1 MSFPSVAFQCWPLSI
16 LCISAPRRASA
27 CPSPRICRVL
37 FLPCCLSLV
46 TSCCH
51 SLSRSRSEALRPHGV
66 LTVKK
71 KLLGQRKLLTAE
83 KEPAGQKATYEYK
96 QCRNGLRKIRF
107 ANRTT
112 LPLELYSGRN
122 KCSTVGAHI
131 SDLKP
136 LRVPSS
142 PLRPRR
148 PVHQSPEVSKP
159 DAGIKT
165 SRHHVATGPTLCLV
179 WSLRCG
185 CCFGMGIQ

>member
-1 MSFPSVAFQCWPLSI
+1 MMPADRLIFQSCISPTIPIKDRTFSKSARWFSRIFVFCPSPIRLSAVCPSLSFPSIAFQCWPLSI

-51 SLSRSRSEALRPHGV
+51 SLSRSRSEALRPEGF

-83 KEPAGQKATYEYK
+83 KEPAGQKATYECK

-112 LPLELYSGRN
+112 LPLELY
-122 KCSTVGAHI
+122 V
-131 SDLKP
+131 
-136 LRVPSS
+136 
-142 PLRPRR
+142 
-148 PVHQSPEVSKP
+148 
-159 DAGIKT
+159 
-165 SRHHVATGPTLCLV
+165 
-179 WSLRCG
+179 
-185 CCFGMGIQ
+185 